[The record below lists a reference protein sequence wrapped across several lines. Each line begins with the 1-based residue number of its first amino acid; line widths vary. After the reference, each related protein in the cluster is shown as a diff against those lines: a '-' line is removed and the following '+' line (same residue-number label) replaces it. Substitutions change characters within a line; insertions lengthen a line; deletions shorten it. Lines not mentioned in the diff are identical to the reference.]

1 MARLAAGAAGRPAHR
16 LHGSGRKIRRGV
28 KWNAIGI
35 AASKTISL
43 LAKIGLARLLVPEHF
58 GFVTIVIVLIQ
69 MVKIAADLG
78 LGHTLIQRKRDSK
91 TRLLFDS
98 AFWFLLGAALALI
111 GLMTWIGIPLIV
123 WFYAEPELALIA
135 TAMSAS
141 ILLHNLRIVPEARL
155 TRAMRFKSIAMSD
168 LLGAA
173 SGCVAAFTL
182 ALVGGG
188 VWSLVAQH
196 LVGAGVALAS
206 LALHAGWLPRPH
218 FSLRLLREVKDFSSY
233 SVGSRSL
240 VYVQQNADYLL
251 LGKLMG
257 AYAVGIYA
265 IAFLVTETLRSQI
278 HFMVGK
284 VVFPVYSR
292 MLADEAGVRAVYVG
306 TIRYMTATMF
316 PLSMLLILFAG
327 DAIPALFTANWTGA
341 VDPIRFLAL
350 ASMVSASA
358 GTPSEVLKGVGK
370 PNIEFGV
377 NLKVTLFIA
386 IPALWIGIELAG
398 LRGAAPAVLFH
409 YLVSR
414 VLFHRAI
421 RKEIMLTERDLLAA
435 LRPAVTGAIAM
446 LACALLLDRA
456 HWLLAALASLGVY
469 VAIVLPSVRAGLAQA
484 TATAGPPPPVLD
496 DLLSTAR
503 CGR

>member
-1 MARLAAGAAGRPAHR
+1 MAHATAGAVRPGAGA
-16 LHGSGRKIRRGV
+16 LHGSGRKIRSSV

-69 MVKIAADLG
+69 IVKIAADLG

-98 AFWFLLGAALALI
+98 AFWFLLGVAIALI
-111 GLMTWIGIPLIV
+111 ALMYWLGIPLIV
-123 WFYAEPELALIA
+123 WFYGEPELALIA

-155 TRAMRFKSIAMSD
+155 TRAMRFKSIALSD

-173 SGCVAAFTL
+173 SGCVVAFTL
-182 ALVGGG
+182 ALLGGG
-188 VWSLVAQH
+188 VWSLVAQA
-196 LVGAGVALAS
+196 LVCAGVALAS
-206 LALHAGWLPRPH
+206 IAISARWLPRLR

-251 LGKLMG
+251 LGKLLG

-292 MLADEAGVRAVYVG
+292 MLANEASVRAVYVG

-327 DAIPALFTANWTGA
+327 DAIPALFTANWNGA

-377 NLKVTLFIA
+377 NLKVTLLIA
-386 IPALWIGIELAG
+386 IPALWIGIEVAG
-398 LRGAAPAVLFH
+398 LRGAALAVLFH

-421 RKEIMLTERDLLAA
+421 RKEIALTERDLLAA
-435 LRPAVTGAIAM
+435 LRPAVVGVVAM

-456 HWLLAALASLGVY
+456 HWLLAAVTSLALY
-469 VAIVLPSVRAGLAQA
+469 VAIVLPSVRAGLAGR
-484 TATAGPPPPVLD
+484 AGTIVDPPAALD
-496 DLLSTAR
+496 EILSTAP